1 MDIKIQSFEMQ
12 KSEGPVQIRIA
23 YEEDNLHEE
32 VFINVYL
39 YDETQNLRVQALFRG
54 EPITCMLSEEYA
66 SLGCIKGDITGGVW
80 QAILLSEKEIP
91 SLKYIIGPYRL
102 DHQVEDT
109 EKTDPILKT
118 GETWYRGDFHTHT
131 LLSDGCISLE
141 EVPEILKKNKLDF
154 VFLTDHNMI
163 HPYFTK
169 YHHIF
174 SGTELTLS
182 IGHMNFHG
190 IKEVPFKSFKKF
202 TELLAQGV
210 SDPIVIIDSIQA
222 SHLSVNHPF
231 MKPWEY
237 SYGEM
242 PLDKIDS
249 LEIIC
254 DPTWHTASKANDL
267 ALKFIQFLWSQGHKI
282 TAIGGSDAHLPYG
295 VCYEGASSPSW
306 YGDPATCVYAKALT
320 EDEILKGVKRG
331 AVYVARSLTL
341 DIVINEGNNFVGDVL
356 KERELVYKIGSSDLK
371 KTVYVY
377 LIINEEKI
385 CCEPLACGNFL
396 IFHLNLEE
404 GYKSISIEVRND
416 KKELVGCVNPIYY
429 GTKEAAFTTWQQ
441 AIGAFC
447 IQEGVH
453 L

>member
-12 KSEGPVQIRIA
+12 KSEGSVQIRIA

-32 VFINVYL
+32 TSINVYL

-80 QAILLSEKEIP
+80 QAVLLSEKEIP
-91 SLKYIIGPYRL
+91 SLKYIIGSYSL
-102 DHQVEDT
+102 DHQVEET
-109 EKTDPILKT
+109 EQVDPIVKT
-118 GETWYRGDFHTHT
+118 RETWYRGDFHTHT

-163 HPYFTK
+163 HPYFNK

-182 IGHMNFHG
+182 IGHVNFHG

-254 DPTWHTASKANDL
+254 DPTWRTAPEANDL
-267 ALKFIQFLWSQGHKI
+267 ALKFSQFLWHHGHKI

-295 VCYEGASSPSW
+295 ECYEGASSPSW
-306 YGDPATCVYAKALT
+306 YGDPATFVYAKTLT
-320 EDEILKGVKRG
+320 EDEILRGVKAGR
-331 AVYVARSLTL
+331 VYVTRSLTL
-341 DIVINEGNNFVGDVL
+341 DILINEGRNFVGDIL
-356 KERELVYKIGSSDLK
+356 KEKELVYKIGSSDLK
-371 KTVYVY
+371 ETAYVY
-377 LIINEEKI
+377 LVTNEKKVSCKELV
-385 CCEPLACGNFL
+385 CEGAVVFL
-396 IFHLNLEE
+396 LNLEE

-416 KKELVGCVNPIYY
+416 KKELIGCINPITMAPRKQSLQL
-429 GTKEAAFTTWQQ
+429 GSKP
-441 AIGAFC
+441 
-447 IQEGVH
+447 
-453 L
+453 